1 MKNQSNLCKLLG
13 LSQMEAALLLGVH
26 RSQLSMFES
35 GKRSLPQAATL
46 RLAEILKQNKP
57 IEPYSA
63 KRNAEITIERKR
75 QLELRRVENEIQ
87 QFKVQ
92 RKMEPITRKYDA
104 AIRAAALADSLQ
116 KDDSRSTAR
125 AAADSINAKSG
136 GGARQRILPELVSL
150 QVKLELLVQEHN
162 TILSLLEEIRKRKIE

>member
-46 RLAEILKQNKP
+46 RLAAILKQNKP

-63 KRNAEITIERKR
+63 ERNAEMTNERKR
-75 QLELRRVENEIQ
+75 QLEQRRVENEVQ
-87 QFKVQ
+87 QFKVK

-116 KDDSRSTAR
+116 
-125 AAADSINAKSG
+125 
-136 GGARQRILPELVSL
+136 
-150 QVKLELLVQEHN
+150 
-162 TILSLLEEIRKRKIE
+162 

>member
-46 RLAEILKQNKP
+46 RLAAILKQNKP
-57 IEPYSA
+57 IEQFSA
-63 KRNAEITIERKR
+63 KRNTEMTNERRR
-75 QLELRRVENEIQ
+75 QLELRRVENDIQ
-87 QFKVQ
+87 QFKV
-92 RKMEPITRKYDA
+92 KSKLEPVTRKYDA
-104 AIRAAALADSLQ
+104 AIRAAALADSLPY
-116 KDDSRSTAR
+116 DDSKSTAR
-125 AAADSINAKSG
+125 AAADSINAKSD
-136 GGARQRILPELVSL
+136 GGARQRILSELVSL

-162 TILSLLEEIRKRKIE
+162 TILLLLEAIRNRKIE